1 MDIANTISQEFMDS
15 ITERNQEVM
24 DRSVEFLQEQM
35 ELVKAELAGNPPQSE
50 RERLQGMLALL
61 SEGIT
66 KTQIAR
72 SFDLG
77 STSLVVVSPALRAA
91 QIKPNK
97 QMNMAIAFLLGLMGS
112 VGLVF
117 LLEFLDNTIKTPED
131 VARHLELPV
140 MGIIPSADSRAGAY
154 YGSYYKNEV

>member
-1 MDIANTISQEFMDS
+1 
-15 ITERNQEVM
+15 
-24 DRSVEFLQEQM
+24 
-35 ELVKAELAGNPPQSE
+35 
-50 RERLQGMLALL
+50 MLTLL

-140 MGIIPSADSRAGAY
+140 MGSSLRRQPGRRLLR
-154 YGSYYKNEV
+154 SYYKTRCKNGQTQRE